1 MDITIRPAKPED
13 IPRLCGLL
21 AELFS
26 IETDFKIDLVKQVKG
41 LTMLLHDPSDASL
54 LVAAARGDEIIGMG
68 TAQLIVSTAEGGAV
82 ALVEDIIVRKEYR
95 GAGIGAGILSLI
107 EQWCKERR
115 ATRLQLLADRNN
127 TPALDFYSHRG
138 WASTNLV
145 CLRKYI

>member
-13 IPRLCGLL
+13 IPWLCDLL

-26 IETDFKIDLVKQVKG
+26 IEADFEIDLAKQAKG
-41 LTMLLHDPSDASL
+41 LAMLLHDPADASL
-54 LVAAARGDEIIGMG
+54 LVVAAKGDGIIGMG
-68 TAQLIVSTAEGGAV
+68 SVQLVVSTAEGGAA

-107 EQWCKERR
+107 EQWCKERG

-127 TPALDFYSHRG
+127 TPALDFYSHKG